1 MPSLKEPV
9 LICWSGGKDSS
20 LALQAVLNNAAL
32 EVQALLTTVT
42 EGYDR
47 ISMHGV
53 RRTLLLEQ
61 AEAIGLPLEEVKIPA
76 SCVNE
81 TYEQAMRRVLSRYR
95 ESGVKRVVFGDLFLE
110 EIRAY
115 RQKNLA
121 RIGMEGFYP
130 LWGLDTCRLAEKF
143 IASGFKAILV
153 CVDPK
158 QISPEFCGRDFDSS
172 LLRDLPPSADPCGEN
187 GEFHTFVT
195 DGPIFKRPV
204 PVERGEIV
212 EREGFWFCDLLP
224 GSKII
229 EPRCEHTGAQCKAGI
244 CPEEKAL

>member
-20 LALQAVLNNAAL
+20 LALQAVLSDPAFH
-32 EVQALLTTVT
+32 VQSLLTTVT

-61 AEAIGLPLEEVKIPA
+61 AEAVGLPLEEVKIPNA
-76 SCVNE
+76 CVNE
-81 TYEQAMRRVLSRYR
+81 TYEEAMRRVLSHYR
-95 ESGVKRVVFGDLFLE
+95 QEGVRRVVFGDLFLE

-121 RIGMEGFYP
+121 RIGMEGLYP
-130 LWGLDTCRLAEKF
+130 LWGLDTRRLAEKF
-143 IASGFKAILV
+143 IASGFKAVLV

-158 QISPEFCGRDFDSS
+158 QISPEFCGREFDAS

-187 GEFHTFVT
+187 GEFHTFVYE
-195 DGPIFKRPV
+195 GPIFKRPI
-204 PVERGEIV
+204 PIQRGEIV

-224 GSKII
+224 ISKII
-229 EPRCEHTGAQCKAGI
+229 EPARGTRTGSI
-244 CPEEKAL
+244 